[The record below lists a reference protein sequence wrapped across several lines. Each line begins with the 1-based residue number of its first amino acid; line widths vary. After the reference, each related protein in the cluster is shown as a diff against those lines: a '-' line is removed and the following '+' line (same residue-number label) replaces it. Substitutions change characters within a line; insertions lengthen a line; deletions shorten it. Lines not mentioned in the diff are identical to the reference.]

1 MTLINECFV
10 TYYSL
15 LQIKDFLSLK
25 ANLSQKW
32 LDKLELIVREA
43 LRYRLLAKQ
52 RNDALIWPK
61 FNCHK
66 K

>member
-15 LQIKDFLSLK
+15 LQIKDFLSLES
-25 ANLSQKW
+25 NLSQKW
-32 LDKLELIVREA
+32 SDKLELIVREA

-52 RNDALIWPK
+52 RNDALIWP
-61 FNCHK
+61 
-66 K
+66 

>member
-15 LQIKDFLSLK
+15 LQINDFLSLK
-25 ANLSQKW
+25 SNLSPKW
-32 LDKLELIVREA
+32 LDKLELNVREA

-52 RNDALIWPK
+52 RNDALIWP
-61 FNCHK
+61 
-66 K
+66 